1 MAEEKE
7 MTFEA
12 ALTRLEELV
21 RKMEAGEETL
31 DGTLSAFEEGVTL
44 VRFCTEKLDAA
55 EQKIKTLT
63 ENASG
68 VTLTDA
74 AVTDGKNV

>member
-12 ALTRLEELV
+12 ALARLEELV
-21 RKMEAGEETL
+21 HKMEAGEETL
-31 DGTLSAFEEGVTL
+31 DGTLSAFEEGITL

-63 ENASG
+63 ETAAG
-68 VTLTDA
+68 ATLTDA
-74 AVTDGKNV
+74 AFTDGKNV